1 MRALSTIA
9 SVLPV
14 LTVLAAAP
22 VSAGYYLEHETIM
35 PDPVTKEMTTHTVR
49 SWHEGKRFKRENP
62 MRNETVII
70 DLERNEVYGLNKT
83 NKTYWKVTPE
93 KYKQLA
99 IVTLLVMGVQVTP
112 QGGIMVPDNML
123 SPTGK
128 VQTIEGK
135 ESYEVKVNNTSL
147 PQAQGMTM
155 STSFWLSRDVKIPI
169 EKMIDELRIA
179 LNNPKGE
186 QYQRLFDQWRDLDGY
201 PVQSVTTVTT
211 PQGTMV
217 TKETLK
223 TYKRKKIPAS
233 EFTVPKGY
241 KKTVDPI
248 TQLEQMGKQ
257 MQQRMRQQQR
267 EAAGNAPGGAT
278 KKRVVPG
285 GAKKPQK

>member
-1 MRALSTIA
+1 MRALTSTIA
-9 SVLPV
+9 TLLPV
-14 LTVLAAAP
+14 LLLAGP
-22 VSAGYYLEHETIM
+22 VSAGYYLEHQTIM
-35 PDPVTKEMTTHTVR
+35 PDPVTKEMKTHTVR

-70 DLERNEVYGLNKT
+70 DLESNTVYGLNKT
-83 NKTYWKVTPE
+83 NKTFWKVTPE

-112 QGGIMVPDNML
+112 QGGIMVPENML
-123 SPTGK
+123 TPTGK
-128 VQTIEGK
+128 VMTIEGK
-135 ESYEVKVNNTSL
+135 EAYEVKVNNTSL

-155 STSFWLSRDVKIPI
+155 ETSFWLSRDVKIPI

-186 QYQRLFDQWRDLDGY
+186 QYKRLFNQWRDLDGY
-201 PVQSVTTVTT
+201 PVQSVTTVKT

-223 TYKRKKIPAS
+223 TYKRKKIPAT

-241 KKTVDPI
+241 TKTVDPI

-257 MQQRMRQQQR
+257 LQQRMKQQQR
-267 EAAGNAPGGAT
+267 EAAGNTGAPGG
-278 KKRVVPG
+278 KKRVLPAG
-285 GAKKPQK
+285 KKPTK